1 MRHSAIRMKPK
12 LVDVDV
18 IVPVWDHVRGCNVE
32 GLMFD
37 MQIHIYIYIYTYIC
51 IYVCCGA
58 HCVSLMVLRVCCETS
73 FRDPMVR
80 PLF

>member
-1 MRHSAIRMKPK
+1 MFIVLCTCVRAIMRHSAIRMKPK

-37 MQIHIYIYIYTYIC
+37 MQIHIYIYIYMH
-51 IYVCCGA
+51 IYVYMYA
-58 HCVSLMVLRVCCETS
+58 AVRIV
-73 FRDPMVR
+73 FR
-80 PLF
+80 